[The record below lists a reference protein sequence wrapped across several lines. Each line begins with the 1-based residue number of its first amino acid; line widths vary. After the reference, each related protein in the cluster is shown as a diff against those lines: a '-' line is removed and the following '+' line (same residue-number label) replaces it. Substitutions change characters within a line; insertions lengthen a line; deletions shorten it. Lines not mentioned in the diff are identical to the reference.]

1 MSKQIAVRLPDELVD
16 FLDELVASGRF
27 ESRAAVVTRELK
39 RLQRR
44 LIAEKDAEI
53 YRMHGEDPELI
64 GLAEWAARNAGPIED
79 D

>member
-1 MSKQIAVRLPDELVD
+1 MTKQIAVRLPDELVA
-16 FLDELVASGRF
+16 FVDELVASGRF

-53 YRMHGEDPELI
+53 YRIHGEDPEMTAI
-64 GLAEWAARNAGPIED
+64 AEHMSRHPVPLED
-79 D
+79 